1 MPPANRTELEQEYEW
16 AHSERLAQINNLK
29 VLHDAYS
36 ERYRYKRFQ
45 PFLSQV
51 NQHSLTTKEFEKTN
65 YEEGMQNVRVQ
76 RTNLVYQANEAQLYE
91 GSVADAEC
99 YVKVESLPLF
109 NKKYHVAD
117 LTKHLMKCFE
127 LKHPDK
133 FIQLIKCYTVQSK
146 IYLFVNANKSMQ
158 RLSGR
163 CFRFSSQFMACC

>member
-1 MPPANRTELEQEYEW
+1 M
-16 AHSERLAQINNLK
+16 AQINNLK
-29 VLHDAYS
+29 ALHDAYN
-36 ERYRYKRFQ
+36 ERYRYKRFL

-51 NQHSLTTKEFEKTN
+51 NQRSLSNKEYDKTN

-91 GSVADAEC
+91 GQVGDEPC
-99 YVKVESLPLF
+99 YVKVESLPVF
-109 NKKYHVAD
+109 NKKYHVTE
-117 LTKHLMKCFE
+117 LVSHLKKCFE
-127 LKHPDK
+127 LKQPDK

-163 CFRFSSQFMACC
+163 